1 MPLLKATHAVDSW
14 AKPQMPNCQS
24 QLNDSQPVKAHG
36 LEFSESPVIINL
48 DVFVQRLKPYLR
60 RKVLTY
66 RRPPKR
72 RPILC
77 LYCIF
82 GQHES
87 CECEACTCAGEFRHV
102 EERNRRHSKDAG
114 GSV

>member
-1 MPLLKATHAVDSW
+1 MHAVETV
-14 AKPQMPNCQS
+14 AKPQLPNCQS

-36 LEFSESPVIINL
+36 LEFSESPVIINP
-48 DVFVQRLKPYLR
+48 DVFVQRLKPYVR
-60 RKVLTY
+60 RKVSTF

-87 CECEACTCAGEFRHV
+87 CECEACTCAGEFRHRPV
-102 EERNRRHSKDAG
+102 EERIG
-114 GSV
+114 GTANMPGARS